1 MRKLIS
7 ALIGMQL
14 ILLISTCAAQE
25 NTGTV
30 SGPGLTAGDCTS
42 GPDTCI
48 QGFVWREAG
57 PGDHVCVPPAIRDQ
71 TLGDNSQAAA
81 RRDPNG
87 GPYGPDT
94 CLSGFVWREE
104 SQNDHICVYPS
115 TRAQVASDKSNMNA
129 RRACLH

>member
-57 PGDHVCVPPAIRDQ
+57 PDDHVCVPPAIRDQ
-71 TLGDNSQAAA
+71 TLGDNGQAAA
-81 RRDPNG
+81 RRNPNG
-87 GPYGPDT
+87 GPTGRILPFRFRLARGIPKRSHLRRPEYPG
-94 CLSGFVWREE
+94 SG
-104 SQNDHICVYPS
+104 
-115 TRAQVASDKSNMNA
+115 
-129 RRACLH
+129 

>member
-1 MRKLIS
+1 MQKLIS
-7 ALIGMQL
+7 LLIGMQL

-25 NTGTV
+25 NVGTV

-42 GPDTCI
+42 GADTCM

-57 PGDHVCVPPAIRDQ
+57 PNDHACVFPAIRDQ
-71 TLGDNSQAAA
+71 TLGDNAQATV

-94 CLSGFVWREE
+94 CLSGFVWREAF
-104 SQNDHICVYPS
+104 QNDRVCVDPG
-115 TRAQVASDKSNMNA
+115 TRAQVAIDNSNMNA
-129 RRACLH
+129 RRACPH